1 LPAKSRIP
9 ERLRF
14 RAIIAIGALLFLA
27 SLFCT
32 VALTLPPDT
41 ILSTLRPV
49 LRSHGVDLSAQ
60 DVRFLFP
67 AGIRLSGVTLSFPGT
82 PSVALDEIVA
92 SWEWTGLFRWAPARL
107 RFRKGAASGD
117 LRFSP
122 AVWSPGSGT
131 VLLSGVSS
139 SDFPLSVFSTSG
151 AGFSIRQVEARWN
164 VRGGKVT
171 ATGSG
176 TFHFLQVP
184 VPTPGSPVREA
195 RIEGVSC
202 SFLIREKAFLIPKL
216 LGTFEGS
223 QVDGTGEIK
232 GALPPRYSTLTLH
245 LRIRN
250 PFEGRVGLLFDMLSK
265 NAKNANLR
273 IIGTLAAPVGEFQFF

>member
-9 ERLRF
+9 GGLRG

-27 SLFCT
+27 SLFCA
-32 VALTLPPDT
+32 VALTLPSDT

-49 LRSHGVDLSAQ
+49 LLSHGADLSAQ
-60 DVRFLFP
+60 DARFLFP
-67 AGIRLSGVTLSFPGT
+67 AGIRLTGVTLSFPGT
-82 PSVALDEIVA
+82 PPVALDEIVA
-92 SWEWTGLFRWAPARL
+92 TWEWTGLFRWGPARL
-107 RFRKGAASGD
+107 RFRKGEASGD

-122 AVWSPGSGT
+122 AFWSPKSGT

-139 SDFPLSVFSTSG
+139 SDFPLSIFSTSG

-164 VRGGKVT
+164 VQGGKVT
-171 ATGSG
+171 ASGSG
-176 TFHFLQVP
+176 TFQFLQVP
-184 VPTPGSPVREA
+184 IPTPGSPIREA
-195 RIEGVSC
+195 RIEGVSL
-202 SFLIREKAFLIPKL
+202 SFLVREKAFLIPKL

-232 GALPPRYSTLTLH
+232 GALSPRYSMMTLH

-273 IIGTLAAPVGEFQFF
+273 IVGTLAAPMGEFQFF